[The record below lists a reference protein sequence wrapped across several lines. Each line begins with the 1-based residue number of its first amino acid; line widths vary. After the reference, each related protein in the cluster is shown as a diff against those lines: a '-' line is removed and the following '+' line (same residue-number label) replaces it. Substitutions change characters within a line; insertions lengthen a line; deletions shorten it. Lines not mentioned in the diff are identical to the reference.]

1 MPYRSD
7 NQPRWAHATRPS
19 FARKWDAATGTTHKD
34 EAAPAHG
41 PGGLLATPG
50 LGTRRKKWGKTLK
63 ARQIAGNLYRG
74 DNGKFQAGG
83 AGGPSKAAPP
93 KLTRPAKA
101 GDVLPAVKPL
111 KKPGKGKG
119 RAPAKPTKPK
129 TTDAEQAAARDAK
142 RQEADAAQRTQRDTI
157 LTEAGIDTNTQ
168 GALTDAREGNT
179 LTPANGA
186 KLASMG
192 LAEQASDG
200 SYRLTPAGRS
210 VVDAAM
216 QGDAGR
222 VKDTLSKARDA
233 ASKQPK
239 APKTGGGKG
248 KAPAPAKQPLADR
261 ALAKRDANRAKGR
274 QQMAD
279 SDAGIAPGGFDN
291 LMAFADGTPLS
302 ADAAQALSA
311 MGLTEGTPPR
321 LTAAGRGAQAAI
333 DRGDYRDA
341 VDAIGRAGQ
350 RVSDSASRNTARD
363 QRQADAAK
371 RRAAIAKRQ
380 ADADARRAARE
391 AQARENQYNQGI
403 RVVKKAFAVFKDARG
418 IMRWLARTTTA
429 YEDRDK
435 EIIASAALDADSQ
448 RMMRT
453 KQFGPLRWWHVGT
466 PSPLDEAAPW
476 GPGLDLGWCDYSVL
490 IGRTRVESG
499 TFVSPAIARKV
510 TAIAETLE
518 LSPGFFHPLSQPSDG
533 VFSDM
538 FTFERSLVPMG
549 YARASNLFTG
559 FTVKE
564 HRMDPQEMERRFKA
578 AIQELGL
585 DAEQAGALGAQLV
598 ATEKAAAQHGIAFK
612 SQDAPEEITING
624 VIYTVKAAAP
634 PIEEQAAAAAIETKA
649 PEDMPLDD
657 GMDDEAAEEGDVI
670 GNLSVAEFETM
681 IGTMIAN
688 GLAPLVKTLDITGKM
703 SGHMDELK
711 SMMGGYATKDDS
723 RSAELTA
730 LKAQQTQ
737 LAERIA
743 AIEGHQP
750 AVILPAEVEAALKSA
765 GPQLPPAADPSAVNV
780 PNDPSRP
787 FAGLAAQTFPD
798 LYRYTENGWQPQ

>member
-1 MPYRSD
+1 MPYRSKK
-7 NQPRWAHATRPS
+7 QQRWAHATGQS
-19 FARKWDAATGTTHKD
+19 FARKWDRETDFARLKD
-34 EAAPAHG
+34 DAAPAHG

-50 LGTRRKKWGKTLK
+50 LGMRRKKWGKALK
-63 ARQIAGNLYRG
+63 AKQIAGNLYRG

-83 AGGPSKAAPP
+83 ASGPSTPAA
-93 KLTRPAKA
+93 TPARHA
-101 GDVLPAVKPL
+101 LPGDVLPAVKPL
-111 KKPGKGKG
+111 KQPKGGKRRGAVKPV
-119 RAPAKPTKPK
+119 APKPT
-129 TTDAEQAAARDAK
+129 DAQRQAARDAQ
-142 RQEADAAQRTQRDTI
+142 RTATDAAKRAQRDAI
-157 LTEAGIDTNTQ
+157 LTDAGIDANTQ

-179 LTPANGA
+179 LTSANGA

-192 LAEQASDG
+192 LAEQGADG
-200 SYRLTPAGRS
+200 SYRLTAAGRS

-216 QGDAGR
+216 AGDAGR
-222 VKDTLSKARDA
+222 VKDTLSKAKDTA
-233 ASKQPK
+233 AKQPK
-239 APKTGGGKG
+239 TGGGGKG
-248 KAPAPAKQPLADR
+248 KAPKPAKQSLADR
-261 ALAKRDANRAKGR
+261 AMARRDENRAKVR

-279 SDAGIAPGGFDN
+279 SDQGIAPAGFD
-291 LMAFADGTPLS
+291 AFTAFTDGKPL
-302 ADAAQALSA
+302 APDAAQSLSD
-311 MGLTEGTPPR
+311 MGLVEGTPPR

-350 RVSDSASRNTARD
+350 RVSDTASRNAARD
-363 QRQADAAK
+363 ARQADLAK
-371 RRAAIAKRQ
+371 RR

-403 RVVKKAFAVFKDARG
+403 RVVKKSFIVYKDAKG
-418 IMRWLARTTTA
+418 QDRWLARTTTS
-429 YEDRDK
+429 YQDRDN

-466 PSPLDEAAPW
+466 PDPLSTDAPW

-499 TFVSPAIARKV
+499 TFASPAIAQKV
-510 TAIAETLE
+510 ARIADALE
-518 LSPGFFHPLSQPSDG
+518 MSPGFFHPPDQPDGG

-538 FTFERSLVPMG
+538 VTFERSLVPMRH
-549 YARASNLFTG
+549 ARAANLFTG

-564 HRMDPQEMERRFKA
+564 HRMDPTEMERRFKA

-585 DAEQAGALGAQLV
+585 NAEQAGALGAQLV
-598 ATEKAAAQHGIAFK
+598 ATEKAASQQGIAFK
-612 SQDAPEEITING
+612 SQDAPAEITLNG
-624 VIYTVKAAAP
+624 VVYAVKAAAP
-634 PIEEQAAAAAIETKA
+634 AEAEVLAADTAAPVPPVATKA

-657 GMDDEAAEEGDVI
+657 GMDDELEEEADVI

-688 GLAPLVKTLDITGKM
+688 ALAPLVKTLDITGKM

-711 SMMGGYATKDDS
+711 SMMSGYSTKDDS
-723 RSAELTA
+723 RSVELTA
-730 LKAQQTQ
+730 LKAQQTE
-737 LAERIA
+737 LAQRIA

-750 AVILPAEVEAALKSA
+750 AVILPTEVEAALKSA
-765 GPQLPPAADPSAVNV
+765 GPQTPPPADPNAVVV
-780 PNDPSRP
+780 PNDPNRP
-787 FAGLAAQTFPD
+787 FAGLAAVTFPD